1 MFDKEIYVTRRK
13 KLREHLKGEKGIVV
27 LPGNDESAMNYPDN
41 PYRFRQDSNFL
52 YFFGLDHAGFV
63 GVIDLD
69 EGDDRIYGN
78 DIDVDDIIWMGE
90 QPTVKEQA
98 QAVGVTHT
106 ASLERLKDYLRHAL
120 EKGRKLHFLPFYRGD
135 TVLKMSELTG
145 LTPSELKERVSVPLI
160 KGVVALRSYKGPEEV
175 REIEAAMEIAYEMHT
190 TVMKMARPG
199 VLEREVAGTI
209 EGIAAARGSG
219 ISFPIILTINGQTLH
234 NHYHG
239 NVMKEGRLL
248 VTDAGAESLQH
259 YASDITRTI
268 PVSGKFD
275 QRQKD
280 IYEIVLK
287 ANTETIS
294 AARPGIT
301 NKNLHLMASRIIANG
316 LKEVG
321 LMRGDM
327 DQAVSLGAVALFFPH
342 GLGHMLGLDV
352 HDMEGLGEDYVG
364 YNEDVHRSK
373 QFGMAY
379 LRLARKLEPGFIFT
393 IEPGI
398 YFIPALIAKWKK
410 EKKFT
415 EFINYD
421 KLEAYL
427 DFGGI
432 RVEDDVLVREDDA
445 VVLGRPIP
453 KTVEEIE
460 AVMQG

>member
-1 MFDKEIYVTRRK
+1 MFDREIYMKRRQGLHK
-13 KLREHLKGEKGIVV
+13 QLDKGLVV
-27 LPGNDESAMNYPDN
+27 LPGNGESAMNYKDN

-52 YFFGLDHAGFV
+52 YFFGIDHAGFV
-63 GVIDLD
+63 GIMDLD
-69 EGDDRIYGN
+69 SGTDHIFGD

-90 QPTVKEQA
+90 QPTVKDHAEE
-98 QAVGVTHT
+98 VGVGNTG
-106 ASLERLKDYLRHAL
+106 SLEQLGKFLREALK
-120 EKGRKLHFLPFYRGD
+120 KGRQLHFLPFYRGD
-135 TVLKMSELTG
+135 TILFMSEVTG
-145 LTPSELKERVSVPLI
+145 LTPGELGGLVSEPLI
-160 KGVVALRSYKGPEEV
+160 RAVVNLRSYKGEEEI
-175 REIEAAMEIAYEMHT
+175 REIEFAMDIAWEMHT

-199 VLEREVAGTI
+199 ILEREVAGTI
-209 EGIAAARGSG
+209 EGIAAARGNG
-219 ISFPIILTINGQTLH
+219 IAFPIILTINGQTLH

-239 NVMKEGRLL
+239 NEMKEGRLV
-248 VTDAGAESLQH
+248 VTDAGAESLLH
-259 YASDITRTI
+259 YASDITRTV
-268 PVSGKFD
+268 PVSGHFD

-342 GLGHMLGLDV
+342 GLGHMMGLDV

-364 YNEDVHRSK
+364 YNEEMHRSE

-379 LRLARKLEPGFIFT
+379 LRLAKKLEPGFVFT

-398 YFIPALIAKWKK
+398 YFIPALIEKWRS

-415 EFINYD
+415 DFINYD
-421 KLEAYL
+421 KLDAYM

-432 RVEDDVLVREDDA
+432 RIEDDVYVRKEDA

-460 AVMQG
+460 TIMRG

>member
-1 MFDKEIYVTRRK
+1 MFDREIYIKRRK
-13 KLREHLKGEKGIVV
+13 GIHDQLKEGLAI
-27 LPGNDESAMNYPDN
+27 LPGNEECGMNYPAN

-52 YFFGLDHAGFV
+52 YFFGIDHPGFV

-69 EGDDRIYGN
+69 SGN
-78 DIDVDDIIWMGE
+78 DYIFGNDVDMDDIIWMGN
-90 QPTVKEQA
+90 QPSVKEQA
-98 QAVGVTHT
+98 EAVGVSNT
-106 ASLERLKDYLRHAL
+106 APLEKLEKFLKDAL
-120 EKGRKLHFLPFYRGD
+120 GKGRTLHFLPFYRGD
-135 TVLKMSELTG
+135 SLLFMSRLTG
-145 LTPSELKERVSVPLI
+145 LTPDDLQEKVSVPFI
-160 KGVVALRSYKGPEEV
+160 KAVVALRSYKGEEEI
-175 REIEAAMEIAYEMHT
+175 REIEYAMGIAWEMHT
-190 TVMKMARPG
+190 TVMKMAQPG
-199 VLEREVAGTI
+199 RIEREISGTI
-209 EGIAAARGSG
+209 EGIAAARGNG

-239 NVMKEGRLL
+239 NELKAGRLL
-248 VTDAGAESLQH
+248 VTDAGAESFLH

-287 ANTETIS
+287 ANTETIN

-301 NKNLHLMASRIIANG
+301 NKNLHLMASRILANG

-327 DQAVSLGAVALFFPH
+327 DQAVSLGAVGLFFPH

-364 YNEDVHRSK
+364 YNEEVHRSN
-373 QFGMAY
+373 QFGMAF
-379 LRLARKLEPGFIFT
+379 LRLARKLEPGFVFT

-398 YFIPALIAKWKK
+398 YFIPALIEQWRS
-410 EKKFT
+410 EKKFA

-421 KLEAYL
+421 KLDAYM

-432 RVEDDVLVREDDA
+432 RIEDDVYVRENDA
-445 VVLGRPIP
+445 VVLGDPIP
-453 KTVEEIE
+453 KTVEEVE
-460 AVMQG
+460 NMMRG